1 MASKYDWEF
10 IKPLDQTANIVAMSS
25 GNQQML
31 AGLQGMGTAVTG
43 LADHY
48 KQRNTDDILNTL
60 MQAQTTQDLPNAMSA
75 VQALQQQ
82 YGRGYD
88 QAKVREAIDTRGTT
102 LGQRDLQNIN
112 LQQAQAAQAAIPE
125 INQAF
130 ADEAIRQGASA
141 DVINRLS
148 GLGINA
154 QSMLSS
160 LGSNA
165 RSEAIDTRD
174 YTDRRNDIN
183 YQRQYQT
190 ERDRV
195 SDFYQEEGN
204 NRANLA
210 TAGQVASLYETP
222 AQSGYVTNPDGT
234 ISTYSSPGVT
244 KGSAF
249 SAIMGSLF
257 QTESNMRHRNKDGSL
272 VTSPKGAQGIAQI
285 MPATA
290 AKPGYGMK
298 PIDLKNTTPEQ
309 QMAWSEEYI
318 NKIAAHHKFTVPQ
331 AVAAY
336 NAGAGKVE
344 KAIKSNGA
352 NWLAALPKETRNYVP
367 KVLNGAQGASG
378 AMAAV
383 GGGVSQANMS
393 KVSSGY
399 QNAIA
404 KLSADFEAETVKS
417 QTKGSLAAT
426 GKSLDTWAATKKD
439 NGIVFAGNNSWFTS
453 ASDLVGMAKK
463 DPTFKDLPE
472 TAQMNILEGAYAKMN
487 DVNKLQYVP
496 DGDLQKFISNEAKSY
511 HTNRKAAFTQ
521 AKEAAFESS
530 YQSMVQQFQ
539 AIGAA
544 PPSREGAR
552 QLLDPTY
559 KPEAQPKPDVPAAKP
574 EAKPQAKASTPT
586 PTPAAAAVAAVK
598 PAKEKA
604 ANTPPPA
611 KPDKQAIVDFMVK
624 RGPNLFPSGLDGTKD
639 KALIREAAAEA
650 RKVIADN
657 KAKAEQAKKDK
668 ADAYRKKST
677 AEVDRLRKEYAA
689 KQAAKIAAER
699 KKLEEQKKNSNKFYG
714 LV

>member
-10 IKPLDQTANIVAMSS
+10 IKPLDQTANIAAMSY

-88 QAKVREAIDTRGTT
+88 QAKVREAIDTRGST
-102 LGQRDLQNIN
+102 LGQRELQNIN
-112 LQQAQAAQAAIPE
+112 LQQAQAAQSAIPE

-174 YTDRRNDIN
+174 YTDRRNDVN

-195 SDFYQEEGN
+195 SDFYQEESN
-204 NRANLA
+204 NRANIN
-210 TAGQVASLYETP
+210 TAGQIASLYETP

-249 SAIMGSLF
+249 SAIMPSLY

-285 MPATA
+285 MPSTA

-318 NKIAAHHKFTVPQ
+318 NKIAAHHKFSIPQ

-336 NAGAGKVE
+336 NAGGGAVE
-344 KAIKSNGA
+344 KAIKKNGA
-352 NWLAALPKETRNYVP
+352 NWLAALPKETRDYVP
-367 KVLNGAQGASG
+367 KVLNGAKGASG
-378 AMAAV
+378 ATAAV
-383 GGGVSQANMS
+383 GGTGGGVSQANMS
-393 KVSSGY
+393 KVTSGY
-399 QNAIA
+399 QSAIA
-404 KLSADFEAETVKS
+404 KLSTDYEAETIKS
-417 QTKGSLAAT
+417 QTKGSLAST
-426 GKSLDTWAATKKD
+426 GKSLETWAATKKD
-439 NGIVFAGNNSWFTS
+439 NGIIFAGNDSWFTS
-453 ASDLVGMAKK
+453 ASDLVGMARK

-496 DGDLQKFISNEAKSY
+496 DGDLKKFISNEAKNY
-511 HTNRKAAFTQ
+511 HTNRKAAFNQ
-521 AKEAAFESS
+521 AKEAEFETA

-539 AIGAA
+539 AIGSA

-559 KPEAQPKPDVPAAKP
+559 KPKAKPKPSAKDSLASQASKAVAKSGTTDNPFYSEPTPKSGGQAFVPYANAGGAKP
-574 EAKPQAKASTPT
+574 VPVPPKA
-586 PTPAAAAVAAVK
+586 PAAA
-598 PAKEKA
+598 PALTKA
-604 ANTPPPA
+604 QQNA
-611 KPDKQAIVDFMVK
+611 QA
-624 RGPNLFPSGLDGTKD
+624 R
-639 KALIREAAAEA
+639 EA
-650 RKVIADN
+650 RKAVQRAAASERYIESN
-657 KAKAEQAKKDK
+657 KPKPKDARSAIDKLTGGAKPLINNNRTLSAK
-668 ADAYRKKST
+668 
-677 AEVDRLRKEYAA
+677 E
-689 KQAAKIAAER
+689 
-699 KKLEEQKKNSNKFYG
+699 LEEFMRKYKVQ
-714 LV
+714 

>member
-10 IKPLDQTANIVAMSS
+10 IKPLDQTANIAAMSY

-130 ADEAIRQGASA
+130 GDEAIRQGASA

-154 QSMLSS
+154 QSMLST
-160 LGSNA
+160 LGSTA
-165 RSEAIDTRD
+165 HSEAIDKRD
-174 YTDRRNDIN
+174 YTDRRNDVN

-298 PIDLKNTTPEQ
+298 SIDLKNTTPEQ

-318 NKIAAHHKFTVPQ
+318 NKIAAHHKFSIPQ

-336 NAGAGKVE
+336 NAGGGAVE
-344 KAIKSNGA
+344 KAIKKHGA
-352 NWLAALPKETRNYVP
+352 NWLAALPKETRDYVP
-367 KVLNGAQGASG
+367 KVLNGAKGASG

-383 GGGVSQANMS
+383 GGTGGGVSQANMS

-399 QNAIA
+399 QSAIA
-404 KLSADFEAETVKS
+404 KLSSDYEAETVKS
-417 QTKGSLAAT
+417 QTKGSLAST
-426 GKSLDTWAATKKD
+426 GKSLETWAATKKD
-439 NGIVFAGNNSWFTS
+439 NGIIFAGNDSWFTS
-453 ASDLVGMAKK
+453 ASDLIGMARK

-559 KPEAQPKPDVPAAKP
+559 KPKAQPKPAAPAPAAQPKP
-574 EAKPQAKASTPT
+574 KPQAKAATPT
-586 PTPAAAAVAAVK
+586 PTPSAAAAVAVAAVK
-598 PAKEKA
+598 PSKEKA
-604 ANTPPPA
+604 PNTPPA
-611 KPDKQAIVDFMVK
+611 TKPDKQAIVDFMV
-624 RGPNLFPSGLDGTKD
+624 RRTPNVFPAG
-639 KALIREAAAEA
+639 IRS
-650 RKVIADN
+650 VIRSSI
-657 KAKAEQAKKDK
+657 E
-668 ADAYRKKST
+668 S
-677 AEVDRLRKEYAA
+677 
-689 KQAAKIAAER
+689 
-699 KKLEEQKKNSNKFYG
+699 
-714 LV
+714 